1 VFLALIAAGAALVAA
16 YWNSQVAKQG
26 QQADLFLRAGQQLAS
41 NDALTRIDGI
51 QSLER
56 LGEDSSRYLPTVEQL
71 LQTYLRKYAAWR
83 GTQTRLSGDAQAALT
98 ALANLRALS
107 KKVKVGALD
116 LSGLDLE
123 YADLTGAHLEGVG
136 FWGTHLEHANL
147 SDAHLDGA
155 WLLTAHLENAIMAG
169 ASMTCA
175 NLTAAKLDG
184 AELDGAILRQAN
196 LSQASLVSAGGFSMV
211 APIQFEQANLSWANL
226 QKAPLEN
233 ANFKDAVLL
242 GADFRG
248 ANLWDAHLE
257 GAILNQANLEGA
269 AFLRTHLEGAHL
281 AAGNVEVPGL
291 PRCDPLF
298 QIIPMLKSW
307 AQLTPSGT
315 SHRKQTLKD
324 AIGLTREQ
332 VKEATLDKQTQ
343 LPDYLKGP

>member
-1 VFLALIAAGAALVAA
+1 MSRRKSRKAQKGRPSRLGQYPAPNSEQGPPPPAASESHALRNSTILALIAAFAVLGAAYLS
-16 YWNSQVAKQG
+16 SQATKQG

-41 NDALTRIDGI
+41 NDAVTHIDGI

-107 KKVKVGALD
+107 KEVKVGALD

-155 WLLTAHLENAIMAG
+155 WLLAAHLENTIVAG

-175 NLTAAKLDG
+175 NLSGAKLDG
-184 AELDGAILRQAN
+184 AELEGAVLRQAD
-196 LSQASLVSAGGFSMV
+196 LSQASLVSAGGFPLV

-226 QKAPLEN
+226 QKAQLEN

-242 GADFRG
+242 EADLRG
-248 ANLWDAHLE
+248 ANLWNTHLE
-257 GAILNQANLEGA
+257 GAIL
-269 AFLRTHLEGAHL
+269 
-281 AAGNVEVPGL
+281 
-291 PRCDPLF
+291 D
-298 QIIPMLKSW
+298 
-307 AQLTPSGT
+307 
-315 SHRKQTLKD
+315 
-324 AIGLTREQ
+324 
-332 VKEATLDKQTQ
+332 
-343 LPDYLKGP
+343 